1 MDKMINQVVGAN
13 YNNPVLDSR
22 LSVFSVAIP
31 IRVSSDEQAQPDKIS
46 LEQQEKDAIDYCHK
60 QEWQV
65 YRKQALVLCETLFS
79 NNLSRIFEFFP
90 LYHRCHQ

>member
-65 YRKQALVLCETLFS
+65 YRVYRDVCSGSIPMEEAS
-79 NNLSRIFEFFP
+79 
-90 LYHRCHQ
+90 Y